1 MDLLAIFIF
10 CLIVMLFWRRRK
22 DAERAQYLI
31 KQKCQQLDLQLLD
44 VNFKREKPQKMAGYW
59 RWCRFYQFE
68 FSSTGDSRYQGSSLW
83 RAANIS
89 LNYRFTEWLTICLKV
104 SDGLVDK
111 EISQDCATARKRTQ
125 RQRKMPHPLLR
136 YFFAITPRHPSAE

>member
-22 DAERAQYLI
+22 DAERAQWLI

-68 FSSTGDSRYQGSSLW
+68 FSSTGDSRYQGQLIMAGSQYKFELPV
-83 RAANIS
+83 
-89 LNYRFTEWLTICLKV
+89 YRVTDDLFE
-104 SDGLVDK
+104 G
-111 EISQDCATARKRTQ
+111 
-125 RQRKMPHPLLR
+125 
-136 YFFAITPRHPSAE
+136 